1 MFSEF
6 EKNEASA
13 LALFFRGCNQ
23 SNLSSNTIYDE
34 IKKKKLKKC
43 YFLLIKAVKYNT
55 NILSNL

>member
-23 SNLSSNTIYDE
+23 SNLSSNTIYGE
-34 IKKKKLKKC
+34 IKKKKIKKMLFFD
-43 YFLLIKAVKYNT
+43 YQ
-55 NILSNL
+55 SS